1 MDFMGRKRT
10 IDREAVLDAAQCVV
24 QRDGVARL
32 TLDAV
37 AAEAGISKA
46 SVLYDYKTKPALMR
60 ALVERKIAAEE
71 ERVGAIRA
79 ALGETPNAVVR
90 TRIAAA
96 TDPATEDDQA
106 FTLCLAAAMAQDS
119 DLRKPI
125 CTTVG
130 GAISEIQESSE
141 SPNGALLAFLAL
153 EGLKL
158 MEYFGVYRFDAEDRL
173 QLLEEIG
180 WLVDQTPGRVP
191 LEAPAKVA

>member
-1 MDFMGRKRT
+1 MGRKRT

-60 ALVERKIAAEE
+60 AMVERKIAAEE
-71 ERVGAIRA
+71 VRVDRIRA
-79 ALGETPNAVVR
+79 ALGDTPNAAVR
-90 TRIAAA
+90 TRIAAGS
-96 TDPATEDDQA
+96 DPATEDDQA

-119 DLRKPI
+119 DLRQPI
-125 CTTVG
+125 CSTVG
-130 GAISEIQESSE
+130 GAISEIQDTSE

-158 MEYFGVYRFDAEDRL
+158 MEYFGVHRFDPEDRRR
-173 QLLEEIG
+173 LLEEIG
-180 WLVDQTPGRVP
+180 WLVDQAPGRVP
-191 LEAPAKVA
+191 FEVPTKIS

>member
-1 MDFMGRKRT
+1 MGRKRT
-10 IDREAVLDAAQCVV
+10 IDRESVLDAAQCVV

-46 SVLYDYKTKPALMR
+46 SVLYDYKSKPALMR

-71 ERVGAIRA
+71 ARVGAIRD
-79 ALGETPNAVVR
+79 ALGDTPDVAVR

-96 TDPATEDDQA
+96 SDPATEDDQA

-119 DLRKPI
+119 DLRQPI
-125 CTTVG
+125 CSTVG
-130 GAISEIQESSE
+130 GAISEIRETSKN
-141 SPNGALLAFLAL
+141 PNGALLAFLAL

-158 MEYFGVYRFDAEDRL
+158 MEYFGVHRFDPEHRKEL
-173 QLLEEIG
+173 VEEIG
-180 WLVDQTPGRVP
+180 WLVEQSPGRVP
-191 LEAPAKVA
+191 LVAPKKVA